1 MADYNSGGFHQ
12 GDDGTIFGNPDGS
25 AQGSITDYDNWDWKQ
40 IKAAVYG
47 MSSGV
52 ANAANEAHARSV
64 ADPQSLLDA
73 ANAFYHVQRTLEGV
87 TKSLV
92 DQAKALAGDNGPWS
106 GGAADAFIDMMTTFS
121 RQVKANADV
130 LSGGS
135 TGDHSVPHQLAN
147 NAIAFQSAQ
156 NKLAEIDSWYADQ
169 AVKMGVTPMDNGLIP
184 ISQKPELVAMMNED
198 MRAVLKN
205 LAHSYQVTTDTIV
218 TPTPVNSP
226 TDNPNG
232 SGNDGS
238 PDPDLGL
245 DGTDNPSADLGGT
258 GDLSDL
264 SGFPDT
270 GLDSGAGTGDGI
282 GDLGDVAGL
291 DTSGDATPYPGDLSG
306 LDGTGLDSTGLD
318 GTGLDGAGLGDL
330 GLDSLDPSALDA
342 ALNPTAFP
350 GLTGLG
356 GLGSGGLGSADES
369 SLGGLST
376 ADPTAFGDT
385 GLDDGLGA
393 LTGSGLDSGLTDGLS
408 ADSLAPS
415 QLATSS
421 GMPYMPGM
429 GGGMGA
435 GGAGLSSEPTDASG
449 LLDAS
454 GDPWEGEALTGGD
467 EVGSDLGTAA
477 GGEGLTTAGMPY
489 MPGMGG
495 GMGAGGGSRDG
506 VNERTDASGLLDPS
520 TQPWNADEESGD
532 DEVGSLTGAAPGVP
546 YLPGMGGMG
555 TAGGGR
561 DGVSERTDASGL
573 LDPSTQPWNADEE
586 SGDDEVGSLSGAAPG
601 VPYLPGF
608 GVLGA
613 AVRGAGNRAA
623 GTSGEDAGESAQAE
637 GVTAPDT
644 RTAVTA
650 VAVGSDGLPLPTGDD
665 AVVGRPVADDGEE
678 DLSVWDTGASA
689 FVPLLWSVPRGRNEE
704 ETDPA
709 ADEQSETEEARNTW
723 EPDRTAPE
731 ATPGATAGV
740 LRIAACGDGGPE
752 PEEPEEE
759 PEEEEQEE
767 EEPAARNFTDLLVQD
782 ESTWGSVPGD
792 SAGAF

>member
-106 GGAADAFIDMMTTFS
+106 GAAADAFIDMMTTFS

-156 NKLAEIDSWYADQ
+156 NKLAEIDAWYADQ

-205 LAHSYQVTTDTIV
+205 LAHSYQVTTDAIV
-218 TPTPVNSP
+218 TPTPVHSP
-226 TDNPNG
+226 TDSPDG

-245 DGTDNPSADLGGT
+245 DGTDDPSADLGGT

-291 DTSGDATPYPGDLSG
+291 DSSGDATAYPGDLSG
-306 LDGTGLDSTGLD
+306 LDGNGLDSTGLD
-318 GTGLDGAGLGDL
+318 GTGLDGTDLGDL
-330 GLDSLDPSALDA
+330 GLDSLDPSALDS

-350 GLTGLG
+350 GLTGLS

-454 GDPWEGEALTGGD
+454 ADPWEGEALTGGD
-467 EVGSDLGTAA
+467 EVGSELGAAA
-477 GGEGLTTAGMPY
+477 GGEGLSTAGMPY

-506 VNERTDASGLLDPS
+506 VSERTDASGLLDPS
-520 TQPWNADEESGD
+520 TEPWNADEESGD

-555 TAGGGR
+555 ASGGGR

-573 LDPSTQPWNADEE
+573 LDPSAQPWNADEE
-586 SGDDEVGSLSGAAPG
+586 SGEGEVGSLSGAAPG

-623 GTSGEDAGESAQAE
+623 DTSGEDAGEPARAE
-637 GVTAPDT
+637 EVSAPDT

-678 DLSVWDTGASA
+678 DLSVWDTGAGT
-689 FVPLLWSVPRGRNEE
+689 FVPLLWSVPRGRDEE

-709 ADEQSETEEARNTW
+709 ADEQSETGEARATW
-723 EPDRTAPE
+723 QPDRTAPE
-731 ATPGATAGV
+731 ATPGPTAGG

-752 PEEPEEE
+752 PEEE
-759 PEEEEQEE
+759 PEEEEPE

-782 ESTWGSVPGD
+782 ESAWGAVPGD

>member
-106 GGAADAFIDMMTTFS
+106 GAAADAFIDMMTTFS

-156 NKLAEIDSWYADQ
+156 NKLAEIDAWYADQ

-205 LAHSYQVTTDTIV
+205 LAHSYQVTTDAIV
-218 TPTPVNSP
+218 TPTPVHSP
-226 TDNPNG
+226 TDSPDG

-245 DGTDNPSADLGGT
+245 DGTDDPSADLGGT

-291 DTSGDATPYPGDLSG
+291 DSSGDATAYPGDLSG

-318 GTGLDGAGLGDL
+318 GTGLDGTGLGDL
-330 GLDSLDPSALDA
+330 GLDSLDPSALDS

-415 QLATSS
+415 QLSTSS

-454 GDPWEGEALTGGD
+454 ADPWEGEALTGGD
-467 EVGSDLGTAA
+467 EVGSDLGAAA
-477 GGEGLTTAGMPY
+477 GGEGLSTAGMPY

-506 VNERTDASGLLDPS
+506 VSERTDASGLLDPS
-520 TQPWNADEESGD
+520 TEPWNADEESGD

-546 YLPGMGGMG
+546 YLPGMGGTG
-555 TAGGGR
+555 AAGGGR

-573 LDPSTQPWNADEE
+573 LDPSAQPWNADEE
-586 SGDDEVGSLSGAAPG
+586 SGEGEVGSLSGAAPG

-623 GTSGEDAGESAQAE
+623 DTSGEDAGEPARAE
-637 GVTAPDT
+637 EVSAPDT

-678 DLSVWDTGASA
+678 DLSVWDTGAGT
-689 FVPLLWSVPRGRNEE
+689 FVPLLWSVPRGRDEE

-709 ADEQSETEEARNTW
+709 ADEQSETGEARATW
-723 EPDRTAPE
+723 QPDRTAPE
-731 ATPGATAGV
+731 ATPGPTAGG

-759 PEEEEQEE
+759 PEEEEPE

-782 ESTWGSVPGD
+782 ESTWGAVPGD

>member
-92 DQAKALAGDNGPWS
+92 DQAKALAGDNGPWN
-106 GGAADAFIDMMTTFS
+106 GTAADAFIDMMTTFS

-245 DGTDNPSADLGGT
+245 DGTDDPSADLGGT

-291 DTSGDATPYPGDLSG
+291 DSSGDATAYPGDLSG

-318 GTGLDGAGLGDL
+318 GTGLDGTGLGDL
-330 GLDSLDPSALDA
+330 GLDSLDPSALDT

-350 GLTGLG
+350 GLTGLS

-454 GDPWEGEALTGGD
+454 ADPWEGEALTGGD
-467 EVGSDLGTAA
+467 EVGSDLGAAA
-477 GGEGLTTAGMPY
+477 GGEGLSTAGMPY

-520 TQPWNADEESGD
+520 TQPWNADEESGEG
-532 DEVGSLTGAAPGVP
+532 EVGSLTGAAPGVP
-546 YLPGMGGMG
+546 YLPGF
-555 TAGGGR
+555 
-561 DGVSERTDASGL
+561 
-573 LDPSTQPWNADEE
+573 
-586 SGDDEVGSLSGAAPG
+586 G
-601 VPYLPGF
+601 VP
-608 GVLGA
+608 GA
-613 AVRGAGNRAA
+613 AVRGTGNRAA
-623 GTSGEDAGESAQAE
+623 DTSGEDAEESAQAE
-637 GVTAPDT
+637 GVSAPDT

-678 DLSVWDTGASA
+678 DLSVWDTGAGT
-689 FVPLLWSVPRGRNEE
+689 FVPLLWSVPRGRDEE
-704 ETDPA
+704 ETDPV
-709 ADEQSETEEARNTW
+709 ADEQSETGEARATW
-723 EPDRTAPE
+723 QPDRTAPE

-759 PEEEEQEE
+759 PEEEEPE

-782 ESTWGSVPGD
+782 ESTWGAVPGD